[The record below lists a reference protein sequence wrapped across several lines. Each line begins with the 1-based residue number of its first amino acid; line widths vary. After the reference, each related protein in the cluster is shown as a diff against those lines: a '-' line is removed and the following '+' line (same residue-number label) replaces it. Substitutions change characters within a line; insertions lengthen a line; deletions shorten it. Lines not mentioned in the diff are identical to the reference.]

1 LLLKV
6 GTSGVDDGGMSQDFF
21 YGRHG
26 PDPQPQVPPAQKSGR
41 RHGRMRCLDLTCD
54 LGKVVNLSASGI
66 CVEAKGRRRP
76 AVGDKVELTLTWFEV
91 SHHVKA
97 VVQRVEAKGFFSYRL
112 GVHFVDLSPSQT
124 AELLDLAQTAAP
136 NSLLGLDHEEA

>member
-1 LLLKV
+1 
-6 GTSGVDDGGMSQDFF
+6 MSQDFF
-21 YGRHG
+21 HGRHG
-26 PDPQPQVPPAQKSGR
+26 PDPRPEPPAQKSGR

-76 AVGDKVELTLTWFEV
+76 AIGDHVELTLTWFEIT
-91 SHHVKA
+91 HHVKA
-97 VVQRVEAKGFFSYRL
+97 VVQRVEPKGFFSYRL
-112 GVHFVDLSPSQT
+112 GVHFVDLSPTQT

-136 NSLLGLDHEEA
+136 NSMLGLDRDDA

>member
-1 LLLKV
+1 
-6 GTSGVDDGGMSQDFF
+6 MSQDFF
-21 YGRHG
+21 HGRHG
-26 PDPQPQVPPAQKSGR
+26 PDTEPQSPPAQKSGR

-66 CVEAKGRRRP
+66 CVEARGRRKP
-76 AVGDKVELTLTWFEV
+76 AIGDKVELTLTWFEV
-91 SHHVKA
+91 THHVKA
-97 VVQRVEAKGFFSYRL
+97 VVQRVEPKGFFSYRL

-136 NSLLGLDHEEA
+136 NSMLGLDREET